1 MQDYAGVD
9 KRLTADDAEKL
20 MHRVMWLQARLS
32 LSVAAVF
39 ITLLVVIPLVNLFAP
54 DLAGKSVF
62 GFTLS
67 WLVLGVL
74 FYPVT
79 WVLSAYFV
87 KRSNDLEADIAKEQT
102 H

>member
-1 MQDYAGVD
+1 MQDDAGVD
-9 KRLTADDAEKL
+9 KRLTADEAEKL
-20 MHRVMWLQARLS
+20 MHRVMWRQARLS

-39 ITLLVVIPLVNLFAP
+39 ISLLVVIPLINLFAP
-54 DLAGKSVF
+54 SLAGTPVA

-79 WVLSAYFV
+79 WALSAYFV

-102 H
+102 N